1 MSFAPQAQ
9 HNMTSLEV
17 PGNRTDKRASRALS
31 VELSIR
37 SMVRIVPPGTR
48 TLWAMAKMLGNSAT
62 RKGSLVIENSFP
74 NPFGINELEFP
85 PDITSKQASELDP
98 EKAASSTGIQKE
110 KIPPCDSGRR
120 AWACLLGA
128 ATIEGLMWGMF
139 AFAIPALE
147 ADPF

>member
-1 MSFAPQAQ
+1 MAG
-9 HNMTSLEV
+9 LEV
-17 PGNRTDKRASRALS
+17 PGNQTTDKRASRALS
-31 VELSIR
+31 VELPIR
-37 SMVRIVPPGTR
+37 SMARIVPPGTH

-74 NPFGINELEFP
+74 NPFGINEHEFP

-98 EKAASSTGIQKE
+98 EKAASSTGIHKE
-110 KIPPCDSGRR
+110 KTPPCDSGRR

-139 AFAIPALE
+139 ALAIPALE
-147 ADPF
+147 AHPF